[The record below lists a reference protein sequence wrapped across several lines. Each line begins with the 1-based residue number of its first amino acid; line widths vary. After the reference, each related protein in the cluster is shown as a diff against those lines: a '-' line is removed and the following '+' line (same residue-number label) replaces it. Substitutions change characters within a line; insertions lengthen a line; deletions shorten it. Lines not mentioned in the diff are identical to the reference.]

1 MASDPHAR
9 FHAHWLGLIQPSEGL
24 VLSIPVLVDAQ
35 LMERQPR
42 EIRDRARELAPEL
55 APETTPAG
63 PRRISDLPTFLEDIL
78 ELTDQDIDADLP
90 DDLALYVAEG
100 QQTLRPTMA
109 LRAITPRDVPDDAS
123 PAIKAGA
130 DYAAL
135 VWDIDPTT
143 QHTESGAALDLDR
156 PEDTTGPW
164 RYPPGAKFDRLLR
177 ACGVP
182 IGLVTNREVIRL
194 VYAPIGQSS
203 GWIDFRLGDMLSTG
217 GGPIL
222 DAFVALLRAERWF
235 AVADD
240 QTLPALLAQSRERQ
254 TDVTHTLAEQVFSA
268 LEALV
273 DGFDRADTRDP
284 QRLFSAALAAREG
297 EDDPVYAGLLT
308 VLLRLVV
315 LLYAEAHGLMPV
327 EHPLYAEQLGVID
340 LYDRL
345 VDDAGAYPDEMDRR
359 FGAWPRLLA
368 TFRAVYFGVEWRAGL
383 DDSAPLRM
391 PPRRGDLFD
400 PDRYPWLEGRPTPG
414 AHLKPTEN
422 AAVRTPAIDDGT
434 VLAVLQRLIVL
445 DGQRLS
451 YKALDVEQI
460 GSVYERLMG
469 YRIQR
474 LDGPAVCLKP
484 TRVWMTA
491 HAALAEK
498 ANQRARWLQ
507 DEAGLPRAA
516 SKRLARAIAHAI
528 KAASEAPDESS
539 APSGDAM
546 HAMVLDAIADEAG
559 YRDRRKPQGAL
570 VLQPGSERRR
580 TSSHYTPR
588 SLSAPIVARTIEPL
602 LATIEAASGAPPTAE
617 QVLSLTLCDP
627 AMGSGAF
634 LVESCRFL
642 ADRVVAAWTRDGT
655 AERLAATV
663 SDLHLHARRLVA
675 QRCLYGVDK
684 NPFAVELA
692 RLSLWLITMARD
704 LPFTFV
710 DHALRWGDSLVG
722 LSLDQIQSFHWAPKK
737 QLTLISDVIRQ
748 TLEESVES
756 RMQIQ
761 ALAESPDTREKRR
774 LLDDADRFT
783 RQARLIADVCVGAFF
798 AEAKKGAREKE
809 RKRRMA
815 LVERWLRDDP
825 DDDEVLQI
833 DLELRQMQAAL
844 RAEVPAFHWML
855 EFPEVFWAERPD
867 PLAGGEQG
875 VAWMDGFVGNP
886 PFAGKNAISAENG
899 PHYIDWLKALHEG
912 SHGNADLSAHF
923 FRRADALLGPHGTL
937 GLIATN
943 TIAQGDTRTTGIGW
957 LASLERDEPRVIY
970 DATESTQ
977 WPGEA
982 AVTVSVV
989 HMAVGTTQGW
999 VEPLRLDGRIV
1010 DALNSRLR
1018 PIPERPAPMTQR
1030 ANEDMV
1036 YVGAYV
1042 LGMGF
1047 VLTPEERTALVE
1059 QDPRNAEQTFPY
1071 LGGREVNSNPDQ
1083 GFERYVINFG
1093 AMTLEQAER
1102 WPDLI
1107 DIVRRLV
1114 KPDRDRNNREAYRRY
1129 WWQFGEKRPAM
1140 IEAIRPL
1147 ARCLVTARVSKH
1159 LMISFQPS
1167 DRVFS
1172 EQLYVFPLDTHAHF
1186 AVLQSRVHEPWAQ
1199 LLSSSMKTDLRYSA
1213 SDCFETFPFPPD
1225 MTAPALERAGEAL
1238 YTARADYM
1246 IRHDQGLT
1254 ATYNQLK
1261 DPDCL
1266 DPEVEH
1272 LRHLHALMDR
1282 AVLAAY
1288 GWDDIPVP
1296 PYGTA
1301 DPDEQQAFEDEV
1313 IDRLFVLNAARAAEE
1328 QAAAKPRRGAKGKRS
1343 KGQPKDDQTLPL
1355 WGD

>member
-24 VLSIPVLVDAQ
+24 VFSIPVLVDAQ
-35 LMERQPR
+35 VMERQPR
-42 EIRDRARELAPEL
+42 EVRDRARELAPEIRD
-55 APETTPAG
+55 AG
-63 PRRISDLPTFLEDIL
+63 PRRIADLPAFLEDIL
-78 ELTDQDIDADLP
+78 ELTEQDIDRDLP
-90 DDLALYVAEG
+90 EDLALYVAEG

-109 LRAITPRDVPDDAS
+109 LRALKRREVAEDAS

-130 DYAAL
+130 DYVAL

-143 QHTESGAALDLDR
+143 HATESGDALDLDR

-194 VYAPIGQSS
+194 VYAPVGQSS

-235 AVADD
+235 SVADD

-254 TDVTHTLAEQVFSA
+254 TDVTNTLAEQVFGA

-273 DGFDRADTRDP
+273 DGFDRADARDP
-284 QRLFSAALAAREG
+284 QRLFSTALAAREG

-345 VDDAGAYPDEMDRR
+345 VDDAGAFPDEMDRR

-368 TFRAVYFGVEWRAGL
+368 TFRAVYFGVEWHA
-383 DDSAPLRM
+383 DDNTPPLRM
-391 PPRRGDLFD
+391 PPRRGDLFE
-400 PDRYPWLEGRPTPG
+400 PDRFPWLEGRPAG
-414 AHLKPTEN
+414 AATLSPTDN

-491 HAALAEK
+491 HAALEQK

-516 SKRLARAIAHAI
+516 SGRLAKAIADATKEAS
-528 KAASEAPDESS
+528 KAFDESLE
-539 APSGDAM
+539 PSGDAM

-602 LATIEAASGAPPTAE
+602 LATIEAASGAPPTAG
-617 QVLSLTLCDP
+617 QVLSLTICDP

-684 NPFAVELA
+684 NRFAVELA

-722 LSLDQIQSFHWAPKK
+722 LSLEQIQSFHWAPKK
-737 QLTLISDVIRQ
+737 QMTLISDVIRQ

-761 ALAESPDTREKRR
+761 ALAESSDTREKRR
-774 LLDDADRFT
+774 LLDQAEYFT
-783 RQARLIADVCVGAFF
+783 ERARLIADVCVGAFF
-798 AEAKKGAREKE
+798 AEGKKAAREKG

-815 LVERWLRDDP
+815 LVERWLRDD
-825 DDDEVLQI
+825 DDALEVG
-833 DLELRQMQAAL
+833 DELRAMQEML
-844 RAEVPAFHWML
+844 RDEVPAFHWML

-867 PLAGGEQG
+867 PLMGGEAG

-886 PFAGKNAISAENG
+886 PFLGGRRIRAEVGDAYTEWLGDVYGGSKNADICAR
-899 PHYIDWLKALHEG
+899 
-912 SHGNADLSAHF
+912 F
-923 FRRADALLGPHGTL
+923 FQQAGALLGDHGVF
-937 GLIATN
+937 GFVATN
-943 TIAQGDTRTTGIGW
+943 TIAQGDTRDVG
-957 LASLERDEPRVIY
+957 LAHLLDPQREGGAAVCYE
-970 DATESTQ
+970 ATESMT

-982 AVTVSVV
+982 AVTISLAHLATGRVRG
-989 HMAVGTTQGW
+989 HVGRA
-999 VEPLRLDGRIV
+999 RLNGQPVKCI
-1010 DALNSRLR
+1010 NSRLL
-1018 PIPERPAPMTQR
+1018 PKPERPDPQALRGNQSLSF
-1030 ANEDMV
+1030 N
-1036 YVGAYV
+1036 GALV
-1042 LGMGF
+1042 NGMGF
-1047 VLTPEERTALVE
+1047 TLTPEERSALVDH
-1059 QDPRNAEQTFPY
+1059 DPRNAERTFPY
-1071 LGGREVNSNPDQ
+1071 LGGQEVNRNPDQ
-1083 GFERYVINFG
+1083 GFERYVISFG
-1093 AMTLEQAER
+1093 AMPLAQAEQ

-1107 DIVRRLV
+1107 GIVREKV
-1114 KPDRDRNNREAYRRY
+1114 KPDRDRVRREAHRKY
-1129 WWQFGEKRPAM
+1129 WWHFGDKRPALFD
-1140 IEAIRPL
+1140 AL
-1147 ARCLVTARVSKH
+1147 ASLDRCLVTARVTKH
-1159 LMISFQPS
+1159 LCFSFQPT
-1167 DRVFS
+1167 DRVFN
-1172 EQLYVFPLDTHAHF
+1172 EKLYVFPLDTHAHF
-1186 AVLQSRVHEPWAQ
+1186 AALQSRVHEPWVW
-1199 LLSSSMKTDLRYSA
+1199 LLSSTMKTDLNYSA
-1213 SDCFETFPFPPD
+1213 TDCFETFPFPAD
-1225 MTAPALERAGEAL
+1225 MTEPALEAAGEAL

-1272 LRHLHALMDR
+1272 LRRLHEAMDR

-1301 DPDEQQAFEDEV
+1301 DPDAQQAFEDEV
-1313 IDRLFVLNAARAAEE
+1313 IDRLFVLNAERAAEE
-1328 QAAAKPRRGAKGKRS
+1328 QAAAAKPKRGAKGKRG
-1343 KGQPKDDQTLPL
+1343 KGQPKDDQTLSL
-1355 WGD
+1355 GLGGDADG

>member
-24 VLSIPVLVDAQ
+24 VFSIPVLVDAQ
-35 LMERQPR
+35 ILERQPR
-42 EIRDRARELAPEL
+42 DVRDRARELAPETRPST
-55 APETTPAG
+55 AGPA
-63 PRRISDLPTFLEDIL
+63 PRRITDLAAFLDDIL
-78 ELTDQDIDADLP
+78 ELTDQDIDHDLP

-109 LRAITPRDVPDDAS
+109 LRAITPRAVAEDAS
-123 PAIKAGA
+123 PATRAGA
-130 DYAAL
+130 DYTAL
-135 VWDIDPTT
+135 IWDIDPATHAT
-143 QHTESGAALDLDR
+143 DTGDPLDLDR

-164 RYPPGAKFDRLLR
+164 RSPPGAKFDRLLR
-177 ACGVP
+177 ACRVP

-194 VYAPIGQSS
+194 VYAPVDQSS

-235 AVADD
+235 SVADD

-254 TDVTHTLAEQVFSA
+254 ADVTHTLAEQVFGA

-273 DGFDRADTRDP
+273 DGFERADTRDP
-284 QRLFSAALAAREG
+284 QRLFSTALAARDG

-345 VDDAGAYPDEMDRR
+345 VDDAGAFPDEMDRR

-368 TFRAVYFGVEWRAGL
+368 TFRAVYFGVAWHPAPEQPGG
-383 DDSAPLRM
+383 PLRM

-400 PDRYPWLEGRPTPG
+400 PDRFPWLEGRPAG
-414 AHLKPTEN
+414 AATLNPTDN
-422 AAVRTPAIDDGT
+422 AAVRTPAIDDAT

-474 LDGPAVCLKP
+474 LDGPAACLKP

-491 HAALAEK
+491 HAALAQK

-516 SKRLARAIAHAI
+516 CKRLARAIADAV
-528 KAASEAPDESS
+528 KEAAKTPDGPS
-539 APSGDAM
+539 APAG
-546 HAMVLDAIADEAG
+546 HALHARVLDAIADEAG

-617 QVLSLTLCDP
+617 QILSLTLCDP

-655 AERLAATV
+655 AERLAATTA
-663 SDLHLHARRLVA
+663 DLHLHARRLVA

-684 NPFAVELA
+684 NRFAVELA

-722 LSLDQIQSFHWAPKK
+722 LSLDQIRSFHWAPT
-737 QLTLISDVIRQ
+737 QQMTLISDVIRQ

-761 ALAESPDTREKRR
+761 ALAESSDTRQKRR
-774 LLDDADRFT
+774 LLDQAEYFT
-783 RQARLIADVCVGAFF
+783 ERARLIADVCVGAFF
-798 AEAKKGAREKE
+798 AEGKKAARERE

-815 LVERWLRDDP
+815 LVERWLRDD
-825 DDDEVLQI
+825 DDAMEI
-833 DLELRQMQAAL
+833 DAELKRMQAAL

-867 PLAGGEQG
+867 PLAGGEKG

-886 PFAGKNAISAENG
+886 PFAGKNAISAESG
-899 PHYIDWLKALHEG
+899 PYYIDWLKALHEG

-923 FRRADALLGPHGTL
+923 FRRCDALLGPHGTL

-970 DATESTQ
+970 DATESMP

-982 AVTVSVV
+982 AVTISVV
-989 HMAVGTTQGW
+989 HVARGGTSSST
-999 VEPLRLDGRIV
+999 GRRRFNGRAACWI
-1010 DALNSRLR
+1010 NSRLR
-1018 PIPERPAPMTQR
+1018 PKPERQDPAPLA
-1030 ANEDMV
+1030 ANAAGCFQGV
-1036 YVGAYV
+1036 VH
-1042 LGMGF
+1042 LGDGF
-1047 VLTPEERTALVE
+1047 VLSQSQRDDFVDANPMAARFIRPFVSGQDMTTSPTLESDRYIIDLGTRTLDEAMEVPELVE
-1059 QDPRNAEQTFPY
+1059 H
-1071 LGGREVNSNPDQ
+1071 LRE
-1083 GFERYVINFG
+1083 
-1093 AMTLEQAER
+1093 T
-1102 WPDLI
+1102 
-1107 DIVRRLV
+1107 V
-1114 KPDRDRNNREAYRRY
+1114 KPLRDGNSRKPRRDY
-1129 WWQFGEKRPAM
+1129 WWRFAEPA
-1140 IEAIRPL
+1140 IGLTDAIAGLSWCL
-1147 ARCLVTARVSKH
+1147 ALPQTSKH
-1159 LMISFQPS
+1159 LVIGVQSTK
-1167 DRVFS
+1167 RTFS
-1172 EQLYVFPLDTHAHF
+1172 QKVYVFAYCSMGALS
-1186 AVLQSRVHEPWAQ
+1186 VLQSRVHEAWAW
-1199 LLSSSMKTDLRYSA
+1199 LLSGTLETRLSYSA
-1213 SDCFETFPFPPD
+1213 SKCFETFPFPAD
-1225 MTAPALERAGEAL
+1225 MTDPALEQAGEAL
-1238 YTARADYM
+1238 YTARADFM

-1261 DPDCL
+1261 DPDCT

-1272 LRHLHALMDR
+1272 LRRLHEAMDR

-1301 DPDEQQAFEDEV
+1301 DPDAQQAFEDEV

-1328 QAAAKPRRGAKGKRS
+1328 QAAAKPKPRARGKRS
-1343 KGQPKDDQTLPL
+1343 KSAPADDATLSL
-1355 WGD
+1355 FGDG